1 MTISEKVD
9 FEQVRQQLRQTRDEL
24 QLKIHLAS
32 LEIKDEWE
40 KTQAQLE
47 DLEVKIHQLSGEAKD
62 AGHDL
67 LCTIEKIGGEIES
80 SFARIK
86 RQLEDR

>member
-1 MTISEKVD
+1 MS
-9 FEQVRQQLRQTRDEL
+9 EQVDLEQLRQHLRQTRDEL

-40 KTQAQLE
+40 KAQAQLE
-47 DLEVKIHQLSGEAKD
+47 DLEVKISQLSGEAKE

-67 LCTIEKIGGEIES
+67 LCTIEHIGGEVERA
-80 SFARIK
+80 FTRIK
-86 RQLEDR
+86 GRLED